1 MPLLRRLF
9 GPRRPLRHFALLDAK
24 GRCRALRQ
32 AAEPP
37 AEAGWVEVGESR
49 PSWLGAPLPA
59 AASSYSTSNSSRL
72 DGIRSTLGQAVCLT
86 A

>member
-24 GRCRALRQ
+24 GHCRALRQ
-32 AAEPP
+32 ATEQP

-49 PSWLGAPLPA
+49 PCWLGAPLPVSARVAPVVTHARAPQVLA
-59 AASSYSTSNSSRL
+59 A
-72 DGIRSTLGQAVCLT
+72 
-86 A
+86 

>member
-59 AASSYSTSNSSRL
+59 AARVAPVVTHARAPQVL
-72 DGIRSTLGQAVCLT
+72 A

>member
-1 MPLLRRLF
+1 MSLLHRLF

-24 GRCRALRQ
+24 GHCRALRR

-59 AASSYSTSNSSRL
+59 GARLAPVATHARAPRVLAA
-72 DGIRSTLGQAVCLT
+72 
-86 A
+86 